1 MDTTAEQ
8 RVLKQSIATTAL
20 VGTSCVAFGLW
31 IASRSI
37 MFDGVY
43 SLLDVVLTLGSLAV
57 SRLIMSAGSRRFQ
70 YGYWH
75 LEPLVLTFNSAM
87 LCLLCVYALINGID
101 GLLGPGH
108 ELAFEAGI
116 AWVVVTGAACL
127 ALWLYIGAQAKKL
140 HSELLALD
148 AKGWLI
154 SGALNIAL
162 LIAFALGALARYTE
176 YRNLGAYADSIVL
189 VVLAL
194 VMLPVPLS
202 SCARALREVLQIAPR
217 DLDRRVREV
226 LDAIN
231 ARHGLAGY
239 RSFVARTG
247 RIALVEVHFRVPE
260 DLPIGNIRTLDAIRS
275 EVRAALYERHLW
287 LTINFAGTHAGPT
300 ASTRQSGESPSPS

>member
-8 RVLKQSIATTAL
+8 RVLKQSIAATAL

-31 IASRSI
+31 AASRSI

-43 SLLDVVLTLGSLAV
+43 SLLDVVLTLGSLVV
-57 SRLIMSAGSRRFQ
+57 SRLITSAGSRRFQ

-108 ELAFEAGI
+108 EMAFEAGI

-140 HSELLALD
+140 RSELLALD

-154 SGALNIAL
+154 SGALNVAL
-162 LIAFALGALARYTE
+162 LIAFALGVLARYTD
-176 YRNLGAYADSIVL
+176 YRNAGAYADSIVL

-202 SCARALREVLQIAPR
+202 SCVRALREVLQIAPR

-226 LDAIN
+226 LDAVN

-275 EVRAALYERHLW
+275 EVRAGLHEPHLW
-287 LTINFAGTHAGPT
+287 LTINFAGAHAGPMSQIAT
-300 ASTRQSGESPSPS
+300 TV